1 MCCNVILS
9 ILEVNYYSDYKNTNN
24 VYFLWIVIRQ
34 NYKLKGS
41 NSLNNR
47 FRRLSLLKLSDYKN
61 VFEYAEKFK
70 ELHNKIRTIY
80 KKLRLN
86 DVYLIFLFYIE
97 LDKEYK
103 NYFLYYT
110 QTHDTINAIEKFA
123 FTLKYVTQ
131 RFIQIVINS
140 SISRIELILELI
152 VTRFKVYV
160 VTNTTNQTTQR
171 SQSRAIEEPDVVY
184 LRRLVKFC

>member
-9 ILEVNYYSDYKNTNN
+9 TLEVNYYSDYKNTNN

-34 NYKLKGS
+34 DCKLKDS
-41 NSLNNR
+41 DSLNNR
-47 FRRLSLLKLSDYKN
+47 FRRLSLLKLNDYKN

-70 ELHNKIRTIY
+70 ELHNKIRTIH

-110 QTHDTINAIEKFA
+110 
-123 FTLKYVTQ
+123 
-131 RFIQIVINS
+131 
-140 SISRIELILELI
+140 
-152 VTRFKVYV
+152 
-160 VTNTTNQTTQR
+160 
-171 SQSRAIEEPDVVY
+171 
-184 LRRLVKFC
+184 

>member
-1 MCCNVILS
+1 M
-9 ILEVNYYSDYKNTNN
+9 
-24 VYFLWIVIRQ
+24 
-34 NYKLKGS
+34 
-41 NSLNNR
+41 
-47 FRRLSLLKLSDYKN
+47 KLSDYKN

-103 NYFLYYT
+103 NYFLHYT
-110 QTHDTINAIEKFA
+110 QTHDIINVVEKFV

-140 SISRIELILELI
+140 SISRIELILKLI
-152 VTRFKVYV
+152 VIRSEVYA
-160 VTNTTNQTTQR
+160 VTNTADQTTQR
-171 SQSRAIEEPDVVY
+171 SQSGAVEGPDAVY